1 MKTISELKA
10 HVSSLLT
17 RKKQGVTKEVGEKI
31 AQEIEKLGLLIDE
44 LETHSDDRRFQ
55 SHSGDSEKSTQYYT
69 KETHTMTAVSDPHY
83 CGDDSFREE
92 SSTRGS
98 AFAERNRRET

>member
-10 HVSSLLT
+10 YVSSLLT

-31 AQEIEKLGLLIDE
+31 DQEIEKLGLLIDE
-44 LETHSDDRRFQ
+44 L
-55 SHSGDSEKSTQYYT
+55 
-69 KETHTMTAVSDPHY
+69 ETHTMTAVSDPHY